1 MLEGLA
7 KAPISHT
14 QPHRE
19 LSHLVIVSCDIPES
33 KTLVKQMP
41 NALQGNG
48 AEDSNHS
55 EGEDQWNPAGKLDS
69 MESGLTSEINRMKL
83 KNIENLVLKLRRL
96 NYNHDE
102 ARTYYIASLCE
113 NTNPDHRYISEI
125 LLASGLLLRD
135 LGSSLTTFQLHPSG
149 HPINPELF
157 YVLEQTKAS
166 SLLAKEECIPDKVT
180 LAKQEKEKSHR
191 KLIFD
196 AVNEIVVHKLDSAG
210 ISPVHGGASM
220 GSLYLKILATPLPPV
235 RWLKPNKLAK
245 KTVNA
250 QKLLKEL
257 SSEIEQLQAK
267 KPECSLE
274 DEDDGLKNIQWEDVV
289 QTGQKAGQFF
299 HGDTSGVVLDVERL
313 IFKDLVNEI
322 VIGEAAA

>member
-41 NALQGNG
+41 NAPSRYSNG

-69 MESGLTSEINRMKL
+69 MESGVTSEINRMKL

-210 ISPVHGGASM
+210 ISPVNGGASM
-220 GSLYLKILATPLPPV
+220 GSL
-235 RWLKPNKLAK
+235 
-245 KTVNA
+245 
-250 QKLLKEL
+250 
-257 SSEIEQLQAK
+257 
-267 KPECSLE
+267 
-274 DEDDGLKNIQWEDVV
+274 
-289 QTGQKAGQFF
+289 
-299 HGDTSGVVLDVERL
+299 VVLDSNNFKNLMYICLYIVFDLYKQLKQTKLQPYFPIRL
-313 IFKDLVNEI
+313 FSSITFVFLFSLL
-322 VIGEAAA
+322 A